1 MEENKDI
8 KDEDIIVENEPVIE
22 DTDNVDKAEA
32 AEAEEIVE
40 EYSENDD
47 LSLIRKM
54 KDENKKLSNEV
65 EALKERLLRLTAE
78 YDNYRKRTAKEK
90 EGIYAD
96 ACADVLKEVIPTID
110 NLERALAVDGS
121 VEDLKKG
128 IEMTIKGFQTSLE
141 KLGVEEISVEEG
153 FDPNMHQAVMHIQD
167 ENYDKNVVA
176 EVFLKGY
183 KKGDKVIRYSMVKVA
198 N

>member
-1 MEENKDI
+1 MIRTVVCEKEGCSGNTFFIETQGNNLVLTCEHCKSKYEFDI
-8 KDEDIIVENEPVIE
+8 SYYDFII
-22 DTDNVDKAEA
+22 
-32 AEAEEIVE
+32 
-40 EYSENDD
+40 
-47 LSLIRKM
+47 
-54 KDENKKLSNEV
+54 LSNCSKCNNDTFKV
-65 EALKERLLRLTAE
+65 FRDT
-78 YDNYRKRTAKEK
+78 EK

-96 ACADVLKEVIPTID
+96 ACVDVLKEVIPTVD

-167 ENYDKNVVA
+167 ENLDKNVVA